1 MQSEPMIEKYVGAK
15 MKERRKTLKLSQMQ
29 LAELMGL
36 SYQQIQ
42 KYESGVNKFTLN
54 RLLQLAK
61 VLNTSPSYFY
71 DGAKVD
77 FGIGTE
83 KQSELIKN
91 VRTRPLS
98 ILLVEDNAG
107 DIMLFEKAVKN
118 SEHPVDVYTI
128 KDSHQ
133 VMDFLG
139 NHEAKYGRRRPDIM
153 MLDINMPKIDG
164 LTLLKQIKKNQT
176 LTDIPIIMMTHSVNT
191 REMSESYKLNA
202 SGFIQKAQKYED
214 YCKNL
219 VNIVNYWSDTVILPD
234 M

>member
-1 MQSEPMIEKYVGAK
+1 MQNEPMVEKFVGAK
-15 MKERRKTLKLSQMQ
+15 MKERRKILKLSQMQ

-61 VLNTSPSYFY
+61 VLNTSPAYFY
-71 DGAKVD
+71 EGAKID
-77 FGIGTE
+77 FGIGNE
-83 KQSELIKN
+83 KRSDLIKN

-107 DIMLFEKAVKN
+107 DIMLFEKGIKN
-118 SEHPVDVYTI
+118 CGHPIDLHSI

-133 VMDFLG
+133 VMDFLSH
-139 NHEAKYGRRRPDIM
+139 HESKYGRPRPDLIM
-153 MLDINMPKIDG
+153 MDINMPKIDG
-164 LTLLKQIKKNQT
+164 LTLLKQIKKNN
-176 LTDIPIIMMTHSVNT
+176 LLSDIPIIMMTHSVNT
-191 REMSESYKLNA
+191 KEMMESYKFSA
-202 SGFIQKAQKYED
+202 AGFVQKAQQYED

-219 VNIVNYWSDTVILPD
+219 CNIVNYWSETVILPD